1 MEAEAYPT
9 LNLQNSF
16 MRNILNIAH
25 RGFTKNFPD
34 NTLEAFKAAIELGV
48 DGIEFD
54 VHETA
59 DQKFVI
65 LHDAKLNG
73 KDIAKLS
80 LAAIE
85 GVKLLGKFK
94 VPTLE
99 ETLDLCRNRVKLLVE
114 IKQAW
119 SLNRFLTILR
129 SKAEL
134 DDIVIASFNRDL
146 ISKLAQLAPEIRRG
160 VITALPTREPVK
172 MLESTQSAIIV
183 AKFPFVDKKLVDE
196 AHASNFFVYVWD
208 CPDIKSARKVVKLGA
223 DGIVS
228 DFPDLVMKEF
238 SANARNGGK

>member
-1 MEAEAYPT
+1 
-9 LNLQNSF
+9 

-25 RGFTKNFPD
+25 RGFTKNLPD

-65 LHDAKLNG
+65 FHDAKLKG

-80 LAAIE
+80 LAEVEGIE
-85 GVKLLGKFK
+85 LQGRFK
-94 VPTLE
+94 IPTLE
-99 ETLDLCRNRVKLLVE
+99 ETLDLCRKRVKLLVE
-114 IKQAW
+114 VKQSR

-146 ISKLAQLAPEIRRG
+146 ISKLAQLAPEIRSG
-160 VITALPTREPVK
+160 IITALPTPEPAK
-172 MLESTQSAIIV
+172 MLKSAQSAIIV
-183 AKFPFVDKKLVDE
+183 ARFTFVDKKLVDKI
-196 AHASNFFVYVWD
+196 HASNLLVYVWG
-208 CPDIKSARKVVKLGA
+208 CPDINSARKVAKLGV

-238 SANARNGGK
+238 SANAHEGGK